1 MDRLQTNPRLLEF
14 QRLIPDS
21 VGIAMRAADAAD
33 FLSWVRD
40 QLLVYATFDSPVHDN
55 PTLARALAFA
65 WTRAVWNGLPLNC
78 AGVRPTPLREPGGD
92 DSCPCGSGRKF
103 KLCCLPLPE
112 VPTLTPEVLWPYVL
126 ANMRTSDRDAWLAAN
141 RISRGALIEFAA
153 HLLERQRNDEVIAA
167 LEPRLATPERY
178 NDEDTAILLDL
189 LCDAYGTSEKGTRSK
204 LRMLEMTTQK
214 APRSPLRGEA
224 WQRLATIYMDQ
235 GDPTRAWSAFHC
247 ATEDNPQAD
256 TLCVLEVELL
266 AAEHR
271 MDEAREHAKFWLER
285 LERASVQQDDPRIEF
300 LRRMASDATAPLRPA
315 TALQGVGSALS
326 SWLARVAGRSLPAY
340 TLDAQGSRL
349 DAQGSRLEARGGQCV
364 LAPPAVVVAVER
376 QWREVF
382 PLEKPFALQDQ
393 LFGGVD
399 IWEEHA
405 QNRWSQFLESHPEC
419 FDSVEILDDLATAI
433 GRHPQAGSREVEI
446 RLLAPIL
453 ERSAAIVE
461 HACRNRGATLAWTS
475 PRNRAALRS
484 VVRLVR
490 SHLGRRDREKARA
503 LGKWLLQINPA
514 DEHGMSELL
523 QGTAN

>member
-1 MDRLQTNPRLLEF
+1 MDRLQTKRRLLEF

-40 QLLVYATFDSPVHDN
+40 QLLLYATFDSPVHDN

-65 WTRAVWNGLPLNC
+65 WTRAVWNGLPVNC
-78 AGVRPTPLREPGGD
+78 AGVRPTPLREPRGE

-126 ANMRTSDRDAWLAAN
+126 ANMRGPDRDALLAGN

-153 HLLERQRNDEVIAA
+153 HLLERQRNEEVVAA

-204 LRMLEMTTQK
+204 LRMLEMTTEK

-224 WQRLATIYMDQ
+224 WQRLATIYMDR
-235 GDPTRAWSAFHC
+235 GDHRRAWSAFNC
-247 ATEDNPQAD
+247 ARGDNPQAE

-271 MDEAREHAKFWLER
+271 MEEAREHAKFWLES
-285 LERASVQQDDPRIEF
+285 LERGGTQPDDPRIEF
-300 LRRMASDATAPLRPA
+300 LRRMAADAVAPSRHA
-315 TALQGVGSALS
+315 VALQGAGSGLS
-326 SWLARVAGRSLPAY
+326 NWLARVVDRSLPAY
-340 TLDAQGSRL
+340 TLDTHGAHCAL
-349 DAQGSRLEARGGQCV
+349 T
-364 LAPPAVVVAVER
+364 PPVAIAATER

-405 QNRWSQFLESHPEC
+405 QSRWCLFLESHLEC

-433 GRHPQAGSREVEI
+433 GRHPQAGSREVEG

-461 HACRNRGATLAWTS
+461 QACRNRGRATLAWTT
-475 PRNRAALRS
+475 PRNRAALRGL
-484 VVRLVR
+484 VRLVR
-490 SHLGRRDREKARA
+490 SHLGRRDPEKARA
-503 LGKWLLQINPA
+503 LGTWLLQVNPA
-514 DEHGMSELL
+514 DEHGMAELL
-523 QGTAN
+523 QGSPN

>member
-40 QLLVYATFDSPVHDN
+40 QLLVYARFDSPVHDN

-78 AGVRPTPLREPGGD
+78 AGVRPTPLREPGRD
-92 DSCPCGSGRKF
+92 DSCPCGSGRQF

-126 ANMRTSDRDAWLAAN
+126 ANMRSSDRDALLAAN
-141 RISRGALIEFAA
+141 RISRSSLIEFAA
-153 HLLERQRNDEVIAA
+153 HLLERQRNEEVVAA

-204 LRMLEMTTQK
+204 LWLLEMTTER
-214 APRSPLRGEA
+214 APRSPLRAEA

-235 GDPTRAWSAFHC
+235 GDHTRAWNAFHS
-247 ATEDNPQAD
+247 AREDNPQAE
-256 TLCVLEVELL
+256 TMCVLEVELL

-271 MDEAREHAKFWLER
+271 MEEARDHAKFWLER
-285 LERASVQQDDPRIEF
+285 LERGGTQPDDPRIEF
-300 LRRMASDATAPLRPA
+300 LRRMAADALAPSPPA
-315 TALQGVGSALS
+315 AALQGTGNRLS
-326 SWLARVAGRSLPAY
+326 NWLARVADRGLPAY
-340 TLDAQGSRL
+340 TLDTQGAHCAL
-349 DAQGSRLEARGGQCV
+349 T
-364 LAPPAVVVAVER
+364 PPASVALTEK

-405 QNRWSQFLESHPEC
+405 QSRWCLFLESHLEC

-433 GRHPQAGSREVEI
+433 GRHPQAGSREVEG

-461 HACRNRGATLAWTS
+461 HACRNRGRATLAWTS
-475 PRNRAALRS
+475 PRNRAALRG

-503 LGKWLLQINPA
+503 LGKWLLQVNPA
-514 DEHGMSELL
+514 DEHGMAELL
-523 QGTAN
+523 QGPTN